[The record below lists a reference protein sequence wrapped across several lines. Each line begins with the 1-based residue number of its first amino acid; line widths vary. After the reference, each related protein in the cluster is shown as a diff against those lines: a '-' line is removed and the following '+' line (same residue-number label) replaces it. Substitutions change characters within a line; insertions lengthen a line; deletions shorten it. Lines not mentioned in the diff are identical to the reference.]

1 MLKPSSTAPS
11 RRMRPHHRAAT
22 STPLAVG
29 ATSLI
34 ERRQRRFGLVVLTP
48 AVVLIGAFFLVPMAY
63 TFWISLHDWPLMGT
77 ATFVGLDNYAY
88 AFVDPDYRASLWFT
102 VKFASVTTAI
112 TVVLAFLLALLVWR
126 NFRAASWFRSAYFI
140 PVAVGMAAAGYLWFN
155 LFDPRVGVID
165 AALTGLGVT
174 DQPLNWLA
182 HETSAF
188 WALVATT
195 VWKSCGFGMVM
206 YVVGLQAVPT
216 ELRESFEV
224 DGATRSQT
232 LRFLV
237 IPLVRRTTAL
247 VLVFTVLNTT
257 LAFDQFY
264 AMTKGGPGKSMV
276 SAVYSIYNNAFIYQ
290 DLGYGSALA
299 VVLLLGLVIVSAV
312 QLRLLRSEK

>member
-1 MLKPSSTAPS
+1 MADAGRAPSCRVRGTAGPSSLMA
-11 RRMRPHHRAAT
+11 RQ
-22 STPLAVG
+22 
-29 ATSLI
+29 
-34 ERRQRRFGLVVLTP
+34 QRRFGLVVLTP
-48 AVVLIGAFFLVPMAY
+48 ALALITAFFLLPMAY
-63 TFWISLHDWPLMGT
+63 TFWISLHDWPLMG
-77 ATFVGLDNYAY
+77 ATRFVGLDNYAY
-88 AFVDPDYRASLWFT
+88 ALFDPDYRDSLVFT
-102 VKFASVTTAI
+102 LKFASVTTVI
-112 TVVLAFLLALLVWR
+112 TVVLAFMLALLVWR
-126 NFRAASWFRSAYFI
+126 SFRGASWFRSAYFV

-155 LFDPRVGVID
+155 LFDPRVGMLDAVLESIGIID
-165 AALTGLGVT
+165 E
-174 DQPLNWLA
+174 PLNWLA
-182 HETSAF
+182 GETTAF

-206 YVVGLQAVPT
+206 YVVGLQGVPT

-224 DGATRSQT
+224 DGADRAQT

-299 VVLLLGLVIVSAV
+299 TILLLVLAVVSAL
-312 QLRLLRSEK
+312 QLRLLRGEK